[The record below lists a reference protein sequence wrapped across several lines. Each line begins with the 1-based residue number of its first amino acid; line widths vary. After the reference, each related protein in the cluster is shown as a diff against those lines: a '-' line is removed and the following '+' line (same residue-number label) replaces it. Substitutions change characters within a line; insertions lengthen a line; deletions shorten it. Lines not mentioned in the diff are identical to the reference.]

1 MGEMAQKISKV
12 DHKELLDILNV
23 AFAEEW
29 LAYYQY
35 WIAAR
40 IMSGPMS
47 LSIGEEFKKHAHEEK
62 EHAELL
68 ATRIIELGG
77 TPLIDPNDWSKV
89 AKCKYDA
96 PTDEYVLTIVKQVLA
111 AERCAVTRYQQICD
125 RCFGKDYQ
133 TFKISAHILEQELD
147 HEQDMEDYITDISEA
162 MAHAKN

>member
-12 DHKELLDILNV
+12 DHKELLDILNT

-47 LSIGEEFKKHAHEEK
+47 LSIGEEFKEHAHEEK

-77 TPLIDPNDWSKV
+77 TPLIDPNDWSKA

-96 PTDEYVLTIVKQVLA
+96 PTDENVLAIVKQVLT
-111 AERCAVTRYQQICD
+111 AERCAVARYQQIQRGTGQKASCD
-125 RCFGKDYQ
+125 QGEGWCQFQAAGTQAGFG
-133 TFKISAHILEQELD
+133 
-147 HEQDMEDYITDISEA
+147 
-162 MAHAKN
+162 

>member
-77 TPLIDPNDWSKV
+77 TPLID
-89 AKCKYDA
+89 
-96 PTDEYVLTIVKQVLA
+96 Q
-111 AERCAVTRYQQICD
+111 
-125 RCFGKDYQ
+125 
-133 TFKISAHILEQELD
+133 
-147 HEQDMEDYITDISEA
+147 
-162 MAHAKN
+162 

>member
-1 MGEMAQKISKV
+1 MGETAQKISKV
-12 DHKELLDILNV
+12 DHKELLDVLNA

-47 LSIGEEFKKHAHEEK
+47 LSIGEEFKEHAHEEK

-77 TPLIDPNDWSKV
+77 TPLIDPNDWSKT

-96 PTDEYVLTIVKQVLA
+96 PTDENVLAIVKQVLA
-111 AERCAVTRYQQICD
+111 AERCAVARYQQICD
-125 RCFGKDYQ
+125 MCFGKDYQ
-133 TFKISAHILEQELD
+133 TFKISAQILEQELD
-147 HEQDMEDYITDISEA
+147 HEQDMEDYITDI
-162 MAHAKN
+162 AKMMQSA